1 MSIMVIGDCIID
13 HYPDLEK
20 NLIGGSGLNT
30 AVYLK
35 QKGVKTD
42 IMGLVGNGTYGD
54 TILNYLDKN
63 NFNLDRIK
71 VKDGKTGI
79 AYIEKAE
86 NDYQIKKVEEGVKGS
101 YKFNKNE
108 IKKIKNYEYIHTN
121 IYTHTLEYLPILKE
135 NNKMVSFDYSFK
147 INFEKLKLYEEYID
161 ILFVNKK
168 NITRAFVSTLKTYNF
183 EYIVITSGEKGFTVV
198 RGEKEFFKKSR
209 SSDIIDSTGAGD
221 TLIGEFLAGLH
232 NNSDLENIMDMAA
245 EHSYQT
251 CLKLGAAHI
260 NIS

>member
-1 MSIMVIGDCIID
+1 MSIMVIGDCVID
-13 HYPDLEK
+13 YYPGLEK
-20 NLIGGSGLNT
+20 KFIGGSGLNT

-35 QKGVKTD
+35 QKGINTD
-42 IMGLVGNGTYGD
+42 IMGVVGNDSNGEK
-54 TILNYLDKN
+54 ILNYLKN
-63 NFNLDRIK
+63 NSFDLSSMK
-71 VKDGKTGI
+71 EKDGKTGI
-79 AYIEKAE
+79 AYIEKAG

-101 YKFNKNE
+101 YNFNKNE
-108 IKKIKNYEYIHTN
+108 IKKIKNYELIHTN
-121 IYTHTLEYLPILKE
+121 IYTHTLDYLPLLKK

-147 INFEKLKLYEEYID
+147 IDLEKLKLNEKYID

-168 NITRAFVSTLKTYNF
+168 NITRSFLSTLKTYNI

-198 RGEKEFFKKSR
+198 SKDQELFKKSR
-209 SSDIIDSTGAGD
+209 GNDIIDSTGAGD

-232 NNSDLENIMDMAA
+232 NKSDLEDIMDMAA

-260 NIS
+260 S